1 VLGRTA
7 ALGAAM
13 VLAAFGLGACGSSSS
28 SSDSTSTVGNYV
40 TAKNLSQYKPGTPQR
55 TVMQWWKAVQFGNPT
70 VVHNYYAPG
79 MGPSLTA
86 LQRELAVASNQ
97 FAGIPTFNS
106 AEAHGNR
113 ATLYLFVTRPGSSAP
128 PRAVSINLV
137 KTGGEWGLADDQLLA
152 QVVERV
158 RTASQR
164 PTG

>member
-1 VLGRTA
+1 VPGRIA

-40 TAKNLSQYKPGTPQR
+40 TAQNLSQYKPGTPQR
-55 TVMQWWKAVQFGNPT
+55 TVLQWWKAVQFGNPT
-70 VVHNYYAPG
+70 MVHAYYAPS
-79 MGPSLTA
+79 MGPSLPA
-86 LQRELAVASNQ
+86 LQHELSTASNQ
-97 FAGIPTFNS
+97 FAGVPTVNS
-106 AEAHGNR
+106 AEVHGNK

-137 KTGGEWGLADDQLLA
+137 KTGDRWGLADDQLLA

-164 PTG
+164 H